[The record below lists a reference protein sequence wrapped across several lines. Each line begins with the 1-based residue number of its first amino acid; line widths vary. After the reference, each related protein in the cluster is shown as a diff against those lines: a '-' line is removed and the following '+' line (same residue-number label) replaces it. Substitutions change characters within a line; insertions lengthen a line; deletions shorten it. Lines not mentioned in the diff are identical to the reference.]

1 MIELNIPGRGLIQLE
16 YLVSDINGTIAVD
29 GHLIEGVPRLINE
42 LRDRLEVRLL
52 TADTH
57 GRQSQIERKL
67 NVQIVRIQP
76 GGEQDQKAAYIEEIG
91 AQKVIA
97 FGQGA
102 NDAAMLKN
110 AAIGICV
117 LSVEGAAVETLNSA
131 DLVVPDIGT
140 AFELLQKP
148 IRLVASLRK

>member
-29 GHLIEGVPRLINE
+29 GHLLEGVTRLINE
-42 LRDRLEVRLL
+42 LQDRLEVRLL
-52 TADTH
+52 SADTH

-67 NVQIVRIQP
+67 NLKMVRIQP
-76 GGEQDQKAAYIEEIG
+76 GGEQDQKAAYIERIG
-91 AQKVIA
+91 SQKVIA

-102 NDAAMLKN
+102 NDAGMLKK
-110 AAIGICV
+110 AVIGICIF
-117 LSVEGAAVETLNSA
+117 SAEGAAVETLNSA
-131 DLVVPDIGT
+131 DLVVPDIET
-140 AFELLQKP
+140 AFELIQKP

>member
-16 YLVSDINGTIAVD
+16 HLVSDINGTIAVD
-29 GHLIEGVPRLINE
+29 GLLIEGVARLINQI
-42 LRDRLEVRLL
+42 RDRLQVHLL

-57 GRQSQIERKL
+57 SRHKQIERKL
-67 NVQIVRIQP
+67 NLQVVCIQP
-76 GGEQDQKAAYIEEIG
+76 GEEQLQKAAYIDEMG
-91 AQKVIA
+91 VQKVIA

-117 LSVEGAAVETLNSA
+117 LSSEGAAVESLNSA
-131 DLVVPDIGT
+131 DLVVPDIHT
-140 AFELLQKP
+140 AFQLLEKP